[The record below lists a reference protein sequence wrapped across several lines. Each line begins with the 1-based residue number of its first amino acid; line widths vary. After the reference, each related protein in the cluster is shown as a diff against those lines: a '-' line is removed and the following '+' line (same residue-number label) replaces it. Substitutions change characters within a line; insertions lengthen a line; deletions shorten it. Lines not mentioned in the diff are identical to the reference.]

1 MLAWVAATNTSKG
14 KVMPSSLAQ
23 RVRSRTLRGLL
34 FTAVLAQIG
43 LVPMT
48 AQAQA
53 QPDWVVAINN
63 LRTSAGLPAVVA
75 DSASTTGAINHSRYV
90 VLNNLLTHTEVSTM
104 PGYTDSG
111 NTAGQ
116 TGDVG
121 AGGGLSSFQDS
132 LKGFMTGGYH
142 WEPIMDPSL
151 VSVGY
156 GTATA
161 AEVQALFPSQFKPG
175 GFGSA
180 TTIVFN
186 RSFGKPTKPIMWPPS
201 GGTMPY
207 TSYTGGETPNA
218 LTNCAGY
225 STPTGASLTLQLPSA
240 PQVTGVTLSMAGVSG
255 NLPSCWFDGDNVQ
268 FTANE
273 KSAGWDTVGKTIL
286 TYANAVVII
295 PQQPLSNGTYC
306 ISVTNAGAPINW
318 SFTVGSSPV
327 AAPAPCGSGSG
338 SGSAATTTPVP
349 AAPTATP
356 AASGTGRLAAGQG
369 LNTGDQLFS
378 PNGKTRLI
386 MQTDGNLCLYR
397 MDTGAF
403 LWCSG
408 TSGKGGTHVVMQSDG
423 NFVMYNGNNSA
434 APWSSS
440 SYGHAGASLVLRDDG
455 NLVVLDANGTQLWA
469 SNTAWNTQTSAPTA
483 TPVAPTATPVPAA
496 PTATPAAQ
504 GTVRLVANQQ
514 LVTNQQI
521 VSANGKV
528 RLLMQTDGNLC
539 LYRMDTGAFLWCS
552 GSYGKGVTHVLMQTD
567 GNFVAYNNATVPF
580 WSTGTYGH
588 PGASLVLRDDGNLVL
603 VDANG
608 AQLWA
613 TNTSVN

>member
-1 MLAWVAATNTSKG
+1 MYAPHRASDTRPLARMLAWVAATNTSKG

-273 KSAGWDTVGKTIL
+273 SRPDGTRSARPFSRTPTR
-286 TYANAVVII
+286 
-295 PQQPLSNGTYC
+295 
-306 ISVTNAGAPINW
+306 W
-318 SFTVGSSPV
+318 SSFPSSRCRM
-327 AAPAPCGSGSG
+327 AR
-338 SGSAATTTPVP
+338 
-349 AAPTATP
+349 TAYRSPTP
-356 AASGTGRLAAGQG
+356 AHRSTGRSRLAHRPWLPRRHVGRARARARPRQPPRC
-369 LNTGDQLFS
+369 LRRQRRR
-378 PNGKTRLI
+378 PRRLARAVWRPARGSTLAI
-386 MQTDGNLCLYR
+386 N
-397 MDTGAF
+397 
-403 LWCSG
+403 CS
-408 TSGKGGTHVVMQSDG
+408 
-423 NFVMYNGNNSA
+423 
-434 APWSSS
+434 
-440 SYGHAGASLVLRDDG
+440 RR
-455 NLVVLDANGTQLWA
+455 
-469 SNTAWNTQTSAPTA
+469 TA
-483 TPVAPTATPVPAA
+483 
-496 PTATPAAQ
+496 
-504 GTVRLVANQQ
+504 
-514 LVTNQQI
+514 
-521 VSANGKV
+521 K
-528 RLLMQTDGNLC
+528 
-539 LYRMDTGAFLWCS
+539 
-552 GSYGKGVTHVLMQTD
+552 
-567 GNFVAYNNATVPF
+567 
-580 WSTGTYGH
+580 
-588 PGASLVLRDDGNLVL
+588 PG
-603 VDANG
+603 
-608 AQLWA
+608 
-613 TNTSVN
+613 